1 MRFPAEITLF
11 KLKLSAMCV
20 FLFNSGPLEY
30 PLCKNTVN
38 LHKTNTKG
46 DGIVHL
52 HTNASK
58 QEQKQTSY
66 YVCVSIYVCACTYT
80 VYTSFVLLFSDFTS
94 QKNDS
99 SCRF

>member
-66 YVCVSIYVCACTYT
+66 YVCVYIRMRLYLYCIHIVRSPVFRLY
-80 VYTSFVLLFSDFTS
+80 FTE
-94 QKNDS
+94 K
-99 SCRF
+99 